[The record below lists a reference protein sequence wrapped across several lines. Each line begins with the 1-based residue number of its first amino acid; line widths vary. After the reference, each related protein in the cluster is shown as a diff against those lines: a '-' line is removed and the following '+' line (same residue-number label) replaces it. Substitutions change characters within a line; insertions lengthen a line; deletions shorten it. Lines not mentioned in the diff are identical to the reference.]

1 VGISINGETRTEAAT
16 GNGPVEASFQAIQ
29 RIVGTDVKMVDFN
42 LQAKGSGEDALG
54 QVDII
59 AEHQGRR
66 YHGAGLATDIV
77 RSSVLAYVHVLNLIE
92 RSKQVDAAK
101 QARRLSESQAE
112 K

>member
-1 VGISINGETRTEAAT
+1 
-16 GNGPVEASFQAIQ
+16 
-29 RIVGTDVKMVDFN
+29 MVDFN

-101 QARRLSESQAE
+101 QARRLSESQTE